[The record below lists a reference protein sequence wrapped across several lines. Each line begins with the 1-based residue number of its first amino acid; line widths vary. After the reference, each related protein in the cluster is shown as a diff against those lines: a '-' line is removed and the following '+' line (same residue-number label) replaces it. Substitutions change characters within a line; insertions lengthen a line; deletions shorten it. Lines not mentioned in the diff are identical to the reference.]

1 MRILDPILARLGRL
15 VFSEQG
21 QLRVRRVP
29 LALPAWRAE
38 PLRAVVASD
47 FHAGAPDVDVERLG
61 EIVDVIHAQS
71 PDIVLLA
78 GDFIDLNVAMADE
91 EIRHEEIASALGRL
105 GAPLGVF
112 AVLGNHDWVH
122 GGRRM
127 AAALSSNGIR
137 VLENEAVEVRDFW
150 LAGLADELER
160 EADLAGTLDLVPGG
174 ATTLLMAHNPDVFPE
189 VPASV
194 ALTVAGHT
202 HGAQVDVPVLR
213 DKLTPS
219 KYGARYT
226 GGHVEEGGRH
236 LYVSTG
242 IGTSRL
248 PIRWRAKPEVA
259 VLEVRPAG

>member
-1 MRILDPILARLGRL
+1 MKLLDPLLARLGRL
-15 VFSEQG
+15 VFREQSE
-21 QLRVRRVP
+21 LRVRRVP
-29 LALPAWRAE
+29 LSLPAWHAE
-38 PLRAVVASD
+38 PLRIAVASD

-71 PDIVLLA
+71 PDIVLLP
-78 GDFIDLNVAMADE
+78 GDFIDQDIALGE

-122 GGRRM
+122 DGKRM
-127 AAALSSNGIR
+127 ARALSDAGIR
-137 VLENEAVEVRDFW
+137 VLENQAVPVRDFW
-150 LAGLADELER
+150 IAALGDQMTR
-160 EADLAGTLDLVPGG
+160 EADLEGTLAQVPPD
-174 ATTLLMAHNPDVFPE
+174 ASVLLLAHNPDVFPR

-202 HGAQVDVPVLR
+202 HGAQVDIPVLR
-213 DKLTPS
+213 DKVTPS
-219 KYGARYT
+219 KYGARYA

-236 LYVSTG
+236 LYASTG

-248 PIRWRAKPEVA
+248 PIRFRAKPEVA
-259 VLEVRPAG
+259 VLELR